1 MVETAWQ
8 KNQTKLLKQ
17 AKDILN
23 KATDDATA
31 LKNMSA
37 EMKAALKAEY
47 GYAFALIMSSPDL
60 TKLFSKAVTTGM
72 TQQGFQQGLEA
83 TKWFQDRSASQRK
96 YDTLTMD
103 PSAKEDIAKLR
114 EDVAR
119 AIREEAVAM
128 NGMQLSDEQ
137 VNSQVNKILRNNFD
151 DWQNVVKRVVGDVF
165 INDNV
170 FEFGGSAASDMTK
183 IRAHAKSMGVYL
195 DDATVGR
202 YVDDIYSQKNS
213 LENVINSISNIA
225 VSYYP
230 QFADEVKAGATIA
243 DISRKYTET
252 AAQMLETDPNEF
264 DFFGNDPTKSD
275 PLMAKAMFGGKDGK
289 AMSVYDFRKAIK
301 QDARWKK
308 TKNAREEYAAITQN
322 VLKSF
327 GGNF

>member
-1 MVETAWQ
+1 MVDTVWQ

-17 AKDILN
+17 AKDILA
-23 KATDDATA
+23 KATDDAAA
-31 LKNMSA
+31 LKNMNSD
-37 EMKAALKAEY
+37 MKAALKAEY
-47 GYAFALIMSSPDL
+47 GYAFALIMSDASL
-60 TKLFSKAVTTGM
+60 TKLFTKAVTTGM
-72 TQQGFQQGLEA
+72 TPQGFQQGLES
-83 TKWFQDRSASQRK
+83 TQWFKSRNASQRK
-96 YDTLTMD
+96 YDTLNLD
-103 PSAKEDIAKLR
+103 PTAKEDMAKLR
-114 EDVAR
+114 ADVSR
-119 AIREEAVAM
+119 AIREEAVNL

-137 VNSQVNKILRNNFD
+137 VNSQVDKILRNNFD

-165 INDNV
+165 VNDNV

-195 DDATVGR
+195 DDATIGR
-202 YVDDIYSQKNS
+202 YVDGIYSQKDS

-230 QFADEVKAGATIA
+230 QFADDVKAGATIA

-252 AAQMLETDPNEF
+252 AAQMLEVDPNDF
-264 DFFGNDPTKSD
+264 DFFGNDPAKSD

-289 AMSVYDFRKAIK
+289 AMSVYDFRKAVK
-301 QDARWKK
+301 QDGRWKK